1 MDGCEMTDWDWLNGT
16 QLNLAYVLVDCDL
29 VEGGLAGHGIVV
41 NN

>member
-1 MDGCEMTDWDWLNGT
+1 MDGCEMTDWGWLNGT